1 VMSGRTSLNGLNVGT
16 RPIFATF
23 LADRVGLPIDSPEFE
38 AYLAQSVALGQHAA
52 DPADSLNF
60 ARRWRQRPFPGAAP
74 RRVLVQEG
82 VGDELVWNVLTEE
95 LAMVAGLP
103 TNVAASDPA
112 GVSGHWIFQ
121 PPGGHGIFDRAD
133 VQDQAATFL
142 ASGGTELIDP

>member
-1 VMSGRTSLNGLNVGT
+1 
-16 RPIFATF
+16 
-23 LADRVGLPIDSPEFE
+23 
-38 AYLAQSVALGQHAA
+38 
-52 DPADSLNF
+52 
-60 ARRWRQRPFPGAAP
+60 
-74 RRVLVQEG
+74 VLVQEG

-103 TNVAASDPA
+103 TNVPASDPA

-142 ASGGTELIDP
+142 ASSGTELIDP